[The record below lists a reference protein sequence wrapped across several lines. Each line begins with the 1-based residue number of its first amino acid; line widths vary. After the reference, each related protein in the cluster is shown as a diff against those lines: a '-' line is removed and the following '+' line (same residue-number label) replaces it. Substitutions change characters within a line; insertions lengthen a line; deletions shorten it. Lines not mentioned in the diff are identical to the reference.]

1 MRLDG
6 QRETP
11 INRCHD
17 ERARLMFDFRPAGHV
32 IGRLVLGLGLVM
44 FVPTILDWY
53 DGNGHW
59 LVFGQS
65 ALITILAGSAMTLAC
80 ANSAGSGISLRQ
92 AFVMTTGIWT
102 ILPLFGAL
110 PFVLGVTGAGFTDAV
125 FEAMSGLTTTGA
137 TVFSGL
143 ETLPRGILLWRGLL
157 QWFGGIGIIV
167 VALVVLPQLR
177 VGGMQIFRSEDVDNL
192 GNILPRVAETSRSVA
207 WIYLLLTVMCAVS
220 YQWSGLGEFDAVVHA
235 MTTVATG
242 GFANTDAS
250 FANLGP
256 GPEYVGML
264 FMLLASLPFIRY
276 MQLFRGHAGPFIK
289 DSQTHAFLLVATVVV
304 ALLTIWQLVTAPAGN
319 ELAFR
324 KAAFNGISI
333 LTGTGYVSD
342 DYGRWGGFAVSMFF
356 LVGLIG
362 GCAGSTS
369 CSIKIFRYQLLFSLV
384 VTQIRRLHS
393 PHGVFVPK
401 YAQRK
406 VGEDVIASVMAFFFL
421 FMLSLTVLAI
431 SLGMTGLDMITSMS
445 GAVAALAN
453 IGPGLGPVI
462 GPTGNYSGINDTAK
476 WLLAAGMLIG
486 RLELMVVFVL
496 FTTEFWRR

>member
-1 MRLDG
+1 
-6 QRETP
+6 
-11 INRCHD
+11 
-17 ERARLMFDFRPAGHV
+17 MFDFRPAGHV

-44 FVPTILDWY
+44 FVPTFLDWF
-53 DGNGHW
+53 DGHGNW
-59 LVFGQS
+59 LALGQS
-65 ALITILAGSAMTLAC
+65 ALITIVAGSAMTLAC
-80 ANSAGSGISLRQ
+80 ANSAGTGISLQQ

-102 ILPLFGAL
+102 VLPLFGAL
-110 PFVLGVTGAGFTDAV
+110 PFVLGSTESGFTDAF
-125 FEAMSGLTTTGA
+125 FEAMSGMTTTGA
-137 TVFSGL
+137 TVLSGL
-143 ETLPRGILLWRGLL
+143 DSLPRGILLWRGIL

-177 VGGMQIFRSEDVDNL
+177 VGGMQIFRTEGVDNL
-192 GNILPRVAETSRSVA
+192 GNILPRAAETSRSVA
-207 WIYLLLTVMCAVS
+207 WVYLMLTVMCAVS
-220 YQWSGLGEFDAVVHA
+220 YQWSGLGEFDAVVLA

-250 FANLGP
+250 FRNLGA
-256 GPEYVGML
+256 GPEYVAML

-276 MQLFRGHAGPFIK
+276 MQLFRGRAGPFFK
-289 DSQTHAFLLVATVVV
+289 DSQIHAFLLIAIGIVAILTV
-304 ALLTIWQLVTAPAGN
+304 WQLAMTQAGN
-319 ELAFR
+319 ETAFR

-342 DYGRWGGFAVSMFF
+342 DYGQWGGFAIAMFF
-356 LVGLIG
+356 FIGLIG

-401 YAQRK
+401 YAHRK
-406 VGEDVIASVMAFFFL
+406 VGEDVITSVMSFFFL
-421 FMLSLTVLAI
+421 FMLSLAVIAI
-431 SLGMTGLDMITSMS
+431 ALGMTGLDMTTSMS

-453 IGPGLGPVI
+453 IGPGLGSII
-462 GPTGNYSGINDTAK
+462 GPTGNYAGINDTAK
-476 WLLAAGMLIG
+476 WILAAGMLVG
-486 RLELMVVFVL
+486 RLELMVVFAL